1 LDSSHFTRKKSLTPT
16 VQSPSVGADAKIIL
30 TEFCKF
36 AEGLE
41 LIAYEDPVNEN
52 GEPITAGFG
61 STKDLFGNPWK
72 LGFEISKDI
81 AVKCLRRDVDE
92 AFQGLDQIPYWN
104 ELNAY
109 QQAAIAD
116 LNFNEGYQYGD
127 GDHDSLDLAL
137 KMREYKRV
145 GVILQL
151 YDNNDDLGLSRRR
164 YAEWLMFR
172 EKARPEDAYF
182 TAWGYNSVA
191 EIMEALEQ

>member
-1 LDSSHFTRKKSLTPT
+1 M
-16 VQSPSVGADAKIIL
+16 I
-30 TEFCKF
+30 
-36 AEGLE
+36 AEGLA
-41 LIAYEDPVNEN
+41 LVAYKDPDSED

-72 LGFEISKDI
+72 LGFEISKDT
-81 AVKCLRRDVDE
+81 ALKCLERDVDE
-92 AFQGLDQIPYWN
+92 AFQGLDIIPFWSA
-104 ELNAY
+104 LNVY

-151 YDNNDDLGLSRRR
+151 YDNTDDLGLSRRR
-164 YAEWLMFR
+164 YAEWLMFHYMYAP
-172 EKARPEDAYF
+172 KAAYVK
-182 TAWGYNSVA
+182 AWEYNSVSD
-191 EIMEALEQ
+191 IIGALK